1 MILSKDIT
9 LPIYRDL
16 YKYGNV
22 KFQLWNI
29 AKEKGVANVRISIE
43 GINATS
49 GKNGIIQ
56 IQVPLDR
63 QKSKYAV
70 VSNITLESNILEMPT
85 TENSALIVCDSNNR

>member
-1 MILSKDIT
+1 MVIT
-9 LPIYRDL
+9 S
-16 YKYGNV
+16 NEV
-22 KFQLWNI
+22 
-29 AKEKGVANVRISIE
+29 E
-43 GINATS
+43 
-49 GKNGIIQ
+49 NGIIQ